1 MSLYIGTI
9 PSILKVNMIEKLDKK
24 TLHESIVDTSIAM
37 PIAWATS
44 FGTLALMMNMGIS
57 NAFLISAIQTLVLTI
72 VSVVRKYFVRS
83 AFKNSK
89 NISTNQTL
97 APR

>member
-1 MSLYIGTI
+1 
-9 PSILKVNMIEKLDKK
+9 MIEKLDKK

-89 NISTNQTL
+89 NFSTNQTL

>member
-1 MSLYIGTI
+1 
-9 PSILKVNMIEKLDKK
+9 MIKKIDKK
-24 TLHESIVDTSIAM
+24 TLKESMTDTAIAM

>member
-1 MSLYIGTI
+1 
-9 PSILKVNMIEKLDKK
+9 MIEKLDKK

>member
-89 NISTNQTL
+89 NISNNQTL